1 MLVMSGNGK
10 IKNLIN
16 KAQQK
21 KIFLLCSLIYNFV
34 WAVCKIVF
42 GALSGLYFFCVSGGS
57 TILLGFTKKVYLKN
71 YKTDDLAKKRNKS
84 INIAILLLVSSIL
97 FAVYMARLFFI
108 EDSKEYGLILSIAIA
123 AFSFVEFGLSIY
135 NFMQAHKT
143 DDVLLKSLKG
153 CSLASSCFA
162 IVLTQTA
169 LLSATGT
176 DGNLYNA
183 VTGVIFG
190 NFALIIGLYVLIKA
204 IKTPQ
209 ISVAPLKIGDDKP
222 QSKNDSN

>member
-1 MLVMSGNGK
+1 MLKMSGNEK

-21 KIFLLCSLIYNFV
+21 KFFLLCSLIYNFV

-97 FAVYMARLFFI
+97 FVVYMARLFFV
-108 EDSKEYGLILSIAIA
+108 EDAKEYGLILSIAIA
-123 AFSFVEFGLSIY
+123 AFSFSEFGISIY
-135 NFMQAHKT
+135 HFFKAHKT
-143 DDVLLKSLKG
+143 DDILLQSFKG

-162 IVLTQTA
+162 IVLTQVA
-169 LLSATGT
+169 LLSATGA

-190 NFALIIGLYVLIKA
+190 SFALIIGLYVLIKA
-204 IKTPQ
+204 IKASSLSKGVQ
-209 ISVAPLKIGDDKP
+209 VSSDDNTYIK
-222 QSKNDSN
+222 K